1 MLPSALSKPITI
13 YNRATTSPPMNWL
26 FEPAPAIS
34 VCSNAESILLL
45 RLNRP
50 GATPAIAACVSSLAD
65 ALTDAHLRTDLRAD
79 PASNRSR
86 CLSCPAQEESAAVP
100 PGMRARSRVAGG
112 NPRRPSPC
120 WSMRCLTARKAE
132 AHGASHEKARSE
144 PDPVPASQRW
154 REAARH
160 GAVSKT
166 SGENR
171 RLWSTRPRAIAA
183 HLFTPTRSCPAAWR

>member
-13 YNRATTSPPMNWL
+13 YNRATSSPPMNWL
-26 FEPAPAIS
+26 IEPAPAVS

-100 PGMRARSRVAGG
+100 PGMRARSRS
-112 NPRRPSPC
+112 RRQPSPAFALLVDALPRVRRRRMAPA
-120 WSMRCLTARKAE
+120 MRRRARNPI
-132 AHGASHEKARSE
+132 RC
-144 PDPVPASQRW
+144 PPPRRW

-171 RLWSTRPRAIAA
+171 RL
-183 HLFTPTRSCPAAWR
+183 